1 MKVLNLLLALIFFC
15 SISLTAQNNET
26 VNIMT
31 YNIKG
36 HSMTDSRLK
45 KIAQVINSEKPDLV
59 ALQEV
64 DNRLYGMKHNHIS
77 DLAAATGM
85 KYKFFALVGTYYG
98 IGILYKDEPISSGT
112 KRIVRGTNS
121 TDKEDRGFVYA
132 EFNDFVFMSTHYS
145 LNAEDRDVATD
156 WAIDFAL
163 NSDKTVFIAGDF
175 NAKPTYRAMVTFK
188 NNGFVILNK
197 TDEYTYPADAP
208 DSCIDMLISYSNFRE
223 AAKYEVLD
231 SYIANS
237 SGLDLKSVS
246 DHLPVV
252 VKLHRRSASVDE
264 VEENSV
270 IVKAVE
276 GGFMLKGL
284 SGTAFASVYDTL
296 GRCVKRLEA
305 ENGHTIAVND
315 NKSKQLYLVKVQT
328 TNKTYTF
335 KLIF

>member
-1 MKVLNLLLALIFFC
+1 
-15 SISLTAQNNET
+15 
-26 VNIMT
+26 
-31 YNIKG
+31 
-36 HSMTDSRLK
+36 
-45 KIAQVINSEKPDLV
+45 
-59 ALQEV
+59 
-64 DNRLYGMKHNHIS
+64 
-77 DLAAATGM
+77 M

-223 AAKYEVLD
+223 VAKYEVLD

-315 NKSKQLYLVKVQT
+315 NKSKQLYLVKVHT